1 MSIDLKIAQLRK
13 LSGVSQQELAQHLGV
28 TFQSVSK
35 WETKT
40 SLPDIGLLP
49 DIASFF
55 QVSVD
60 EVLGLAPIRSANYI
74 PRNTDDR
81 ERWENRRQ
89 VIENDRQ
96 MFWNDDYL
104 NYLVSGVWKIDKP
117 VDIIEFCCCNGDL
130 GKRLMRLLPKGSTY
144 TGVDSEYL
152 INEARKNFCG
162 EGYEPTLI
170 ASDVYSFQ
178 AEKRY
183 DMSICQAALRHMN
196 QPVQILENMKNSVK
210 MGGLVVTVEINRE
223 IENVGLYME
232 GVDYDR
238 LCTSFDWR
246 KLWLSE
252 TANEGRDYAIG
263 FKAPFYMERLGLK
276 EVDVRMNDKVT
287 FVTPSHDNYRAMR
300 DALAA
305 FRGWDGKEEYA
316 VKEDAAEF
324 YMSRGFQRSEVES
337 LYRFQKEMADYMEKN
352 EENVSFLHIF
362 GFLISY
368 GRR

>member
-1 MSIDLKIAQLRK
+1 MAMDLKIAQLRK
-13 LSGVSQQELAQHLGV
+13 LAGVSQQELAQHLGV

-35 WETKT
+35 WETKA

-49 DIASFF
+49 EIASFF

-60 EVLGLAPIRSANYI
+60 EVLGLVPIHSANYI

-81 ERWENRRQ
+81 EQWETRQQ

-117 VDIIEFCCCNGDL
+117 VDIIEFCCCSGDL
-130 GKRLMRLLPKGSTY
+130 GKRLMKLLPKGSTY

-152 INEARKNFCG
+152 INKARENFQG
-162 EGYEPTLI
+162 EEYETTLV
-170 ASDVYSFQ
+170 ASDIYHYK

-196 QPVQILENMKNSVK
+196 QPMQILEGMRDSVK
-210 MGGLVVTVEINRE
+210 KGGLVVTVEINRE
-223 IENVGLYME
+223 IENVGLYMD
-232 GVDYDR
+232 GINYDH
-238 LCTSFDWR
+238 LCTTFDWR

-252 TANEGRDYAIG
+252 LENEGRDYAIG
-263 FKAPFYMERLGLK
+263 FRMPFYMEQLGLTD
-276 EVDVRMNDKVT
+276 VDVRMNDKVT
-287 FVTPSHDNYRAMR
+287 FVSPSHKDYQAMR
-300 DALAA
+300 DALVAY
-305 FRGWDGKEEYA
+305 RGWDAKEDYA
-316 VKEDAAEF
+316 VKDEAVDF
-324 YMSRGFQRSEVES
+324 YMSRGYQRSEVEA
-337 LYRFQKEMADYMEKN
+337 LYRFQKEMADYMGNQKQGLS
-352 EENVSFLHIF
+352 VLHVF